1 MRVSRNALTVDRAGR
16 DTIGRALARGYA
28 ATDDFRELKCV
39 KRDGHRD
46 AAALGHKLSRWH
58 KRPYSPL
65 TAATAYCAVCNRP
78 ALIDL
83 NLHGARAVGKALT
96 ERCEG

>member
-1 MRVSRNALTVDRAGR
+1 MRVSRNALTVERAAR
-16 DTIGRALARGYA
+16 DTIGRALKRGYA
-28 ATDDFRELKCV
+28 ATDDFRELKAV

-58 KRPYSPL
+58 KRPYAPL

-83 NLHGARAVGKALT
+83 QLHGARAVGKALT